1 MYGPAREKTSQRHI
15 GRPTGKPER
24 LTGGAF
30 ANFPDKPVVIKMKQR
45 GCGDYASEDAFDRF
59 DPEMGI
65 EISKRAVSE
74 NQADVQ
80 SDERAASSENKT
92 LESADSAVLLHAV
105 AIVDPDEREI
115 LHVVEDFEER
125 NANKNVRDAVIA
137 VPPKGNGRH
146 QQRRLYRVR
155 PLAQVPHP
163 AKMQDEK
170 DRNCDCPP
178 EHDLLELVQ

>member
-1 MYGPAREKTSQRHI
+1 
-15 GRPTGKPER
+15 
-24 LTGGAF
+24 
-30 ANFPDKPVVIKMKQR
+30 MKQR

-92 LESADSAVLLHAV
+92 HEPTDIAVLLHAV

-146 QQRRLYRVR
+146 QQRRLYWVW

-163 AKMQDEK
+163 AKMHDEK

>member
-1 MYGPAREKTSQRHI
+1 MYGPAREKTAQRHI

-30 ANFPDKPVVIKMKQR
+30 ANFPDKSVVIKMKQR
-45 GCGDYASEDAFDRF
+45 GRRDYTSEDAFDRF
-59 DPEMGI
+59 YSEMGI
-65 EISKRAVSE
+65 EISKRAVGE

-80 SDERAASSENKT
+80 SDERAASSKNKAH
-92 LESADSAVLLHAV
+92 ESADSAVFLHAV

-115 LHVVEDFEER
+115 LHVVENFEER

-137 VPPKGNGRH
+137 VPPKGNGRD

-178 EHDLLELVQ
+178 EHDLLEVMQ